1 MSDLEACS
9 LEWVRCLIK
18 VIYDCRS
25 YLQLVVFYLLTVL
38 LFLLY
43 CWFAAVVTKNHKT
56 LPKSVGT
63 LLNPQMQPRQ
73 LMAFV
78 VVHSLSHVRLFAT
91 PWTAVHQAP
100 LSSTISQ
107 TLLKFMSIELV
118 VLSNHLILCH
128 PLLLLPSVF
137 PTIRV
142 FSSELALLISISASA
157 SASVLPVNTQC
168 WFLLG
173 LTVWSPCCPKDSQA
187 SSPAPSSFLE

>member
-128 PLLLLPSVF
+128 PLLLLPTVF
-137 PTIRV
+137 PNIKGFPMSQLFT
-142 FSSELALLISISASA
+142 LGGQSIGDSA
-157 SASVLPVNTQC
+157 SASVQWIFRVD
-168 WFLLG
+168 FL
-173 LTVWSPCCPKDSQA
+173 
-187 SSPAPSSFLE
+187 